1 MMIKRIALT
10 IPGLLLV
17 ISLTAQTDKRI
28 VIDDDI
34 QLIHLQDSIFIHVT
48 WHQLEGYGRFSSNGM
63 IVISGGKALMID
75 TPMDNDKTERVTRFV
90 EDTLQAKMTRLII
103 GHFHD
108 DCLGGLGYLQGVGIE
123 SVANYMTTDKC
134 RETGLPIPSTSFTD
148 SLIFIFNGLMIDCRY
163 HGAGHTF
170 DNITVW
176 IPDKKILFGGCLIK
190 SVNSR
195 DLGNLSDAVVAD
207 WDLTIKR
214 LLHYYPEVEIVVP
227 GHGDPGGAELLHH
240 TIALVEEEKRD

>member
-1 MMIKRIALT
+1 MIKRIALT

-17 ISLTAQTDKRI
+17 ISLTAQTEKRI

-48 WHQLEGYGRFSSNGM
+48 WHQLEGNGRFSSNGM

-75 TPMDNDKTERVTRFV
+75 TPMDNEKTERVTRFV
-90 EDTLQAKMTRLII
+90 EDSLRATMTRLII

-108 DCLGGLGYLQGVGIE
+108 DCLGGLGYLQSIGIE
-123 SVANYMTTDKC
+123 SVANYMTTEKC

-148 SLIFIFNGLMIDCRY
+148 SLVFNFNGLMIDCRY
-163 HGAGHTF
+163 HGAGHTA

-207 WDLTIKR
+207 WDMTIQR
-214 LLHYYPEVEIVVP
+214 LLDYYPDVEIVVP
-227 GHGDPGGAELLHH
+227 GHGEPGGAELLHH
-240 TIALVEEEKRD
+240 TIALVKDEKGY